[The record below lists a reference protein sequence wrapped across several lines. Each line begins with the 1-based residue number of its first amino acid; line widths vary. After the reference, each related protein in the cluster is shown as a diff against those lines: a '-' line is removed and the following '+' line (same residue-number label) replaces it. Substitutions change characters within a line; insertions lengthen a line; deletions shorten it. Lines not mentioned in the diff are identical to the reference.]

1 MRWGAGSVNNLKIKN
16 KLLVSFVLLFAA
28 MFLVGGLAMWKLSQ
42 LSGTAQYLGV
52 ERRNMLAATKDID
65 TAMSSYRLAEANHVY
80 SSEPDQIRKSDQD
93 LTTERALVDK
103 SISYLKPRLIIPKMQ
118 ALIAQF
124 EQEWSDYRGK
134 SAHMIAL
141 SNTGKHADALAI
153 FNANRGT
160 FDKVNGTA
168 DAMQV
173 FQMQV
178 MDRMSAEA
186 QASYNFSRNVI
197 VAALVGTALLI
208 VGLLIALVR
217 AIATPLAGVTHVLG
231 ELGKGNLSVNAD
243 ACDRRDE
250 IGALTT
256 ATQDLRN
263 QLFAAERAKEEQADV
278 IVASIGT
285 GLSQLAEGD
294 LTARIDADLAG
305 KFAPLKQDFNRA
317 LEAIEAAM
325 AKIARSTSGIRTG
338 SSEIRQASDD
348 LSRRT
353 EQQAASLEETAAA
366 MNQITTTVKQTAADA
381 GQANQQVAEARKDA
395 EESGKIVRKA
405 VEAMGGIERSSAEI
419 SEIISVID
427 GIAFQTN
434 LLALNAG
441 VEAARAGDAG
451 KGFAVVAS
459 EVRALAQRS
468 AEAAKDVK
476 DRITASSGQVAAG
489 VEMVGETGK
498 ALTRIIR
505 HITGISE
512 LVEGIALGADQQSAG
527 LTQVNTAVAEM
538 DGVTQQNAAMV
549 EEATAAARSLAGE
562 ADELARQI
570 GQFRLEAGTSM
581 QADVRT
587 TAVKPRKPDAKRGL
601 AQRSPALRSVGNAAL
616 AADQDDWSEF

>member
-1 MRWGAGSVNNLKIKN
+1 MKNLAIKN
-16 KLLVSFVLLFAA
+16 KLLVSFSILFAA
-28 MFLVGGLAMWKLSQ
+28 MLGVGGLSIWKLSQ
-42 LSGTAQYLGV
+42 LGATAQYLGI
-52 ERRNMLAATKDID
+52 ERRKMLEVTKQID
-65 TAMSSYRLAEANHVY
+65 TAVSDYRLTEAGHILSADAKEGRDATRDLAAERSRIEGGIAF
-80 SSEPDQIRKSDQD
+80 
-93 LTTERALVDK
+93 
-103 SISYLKPRLIIPKMQ
+103 LKPRLVIPKMQ
-118 ALIAQF
+118 ALVARF
-124 EQEWSDYRGK
+124 EGEWADYRVKSEQTMVLARDGK
-134 SAHMIAL
+134 
-141 SNTGKHADALAI
+141 NADAIAS
-153 FNANRGT
+153 FRANRAT
-160 FDKVNGTA
+160 FDKVNLTT
-168 DAMQV
+168 DAMSD
-173 FQMQV
+173 FQSKV
-178 MDRMSAEA
+178 MDRLSAEA
-186 QASYNFSRNVI
+186 EDSYRFSRNII
-197 VAALVGTALLI
+197 VAAVVFTAMLVVALLI
-208 VGLLIALVR
+208 SLVR
-217 AIATPLAGVTHVLG
+217 AIATPLTGVTNVLG
-231 ELGKGNLSVNAD
+231 ELSRGNLSVNAD
-243 ACDRRDE
+243 TCDRRDE
-250 IGALTT
+250 VGALTT
-256 ATQDLRN
+256 ATQNLRN

-317 LEAIEAAM
+317 LEALEAAM
-325 AKIARSTSGIRTG
+325 VKVAQATSGIRTG
-338 SSEIRQASDD
+338 STEIRQASDD

-381 GQANQQVAEARKDA
+381 GQANLQVAEARRDA

-405 VEAMGGIERSSAEI
+405 VEAMGGIERSSSEI

-476 DRITASSGQVAAG
+476 DRITASSEQVEAG

-498 ALTRIIR
+498 ALERIIG
-505 HITGISE
+505 HIAGISE

-527 LTQVNTAVAEM
+527 LTQVNTAVSEM

-570 GQFRLEAGTSM
+570 GEFKLRGGAPTSAN
-581 QADVRT
+581 QVP
-587 TAVKPRKPDAKRGL
+587 AVAKVRKPDAKRGP
-601 AQRSPALRSVGNAAL
+601 AQRGSALRSVGNAAL
-616 AADQDDWSEF
+616 AADADDWSEF

>member
-1 MRWGAGSVNNLKIKN
+1 MKNLAIKN
-16 KLLVSFVLLFAA
+16 KLLVCFSLLVAA
-28 MFLVGGLAMWKLSQ
+28 MLLVGGLSMWKLSQ
-42 LSGTAQYLGV
+42 LGATAQYLGV
-52 ERRNMLAATKDID
+52 ERRKMLEVTKEID
-65 TAMSSYRLAEANHVY
+65 TAVSDYRLAEAGHILSAGSNGGGNG
-80 SSEPDQIRKSDQD
+80 DQD
-93 LTTERALVDK
+93 LAAQKAVVDDG
-103 SISYLKPRLIIPKMQ
+103 IAFLKPRLVIPKMQ
-118 ALIAQF
+118 ALVAQF
-124 EQEWSDYRGK
+124 QAEWADYQTQSERT
-134 SAHMIAL
+134 IAL
-141 SNTGKHADALAI
+141 AREGKNAEAVASFRANHA
-153 FNANRGT
+153 T
-160 FDKVNGTA
+160 FDKVNLTT
-168 DAMQV
+168 DQMSD
-173 FQMQV
+173 FQSKV
-178 MDRMSAEA
+178 MDRLSAEA
-186 QASYNFSRNVI
+186 EASYRFSRNVI
-197 VAALVGTALLI
+197 VVAVAFTALL
-208 VGLLIALVR
+208 VVAFLVLLVR
-217 AIATPLAGVTHVLG
+217 AIAMPLACVTQVLG
-231 ELGKGNLSVNAD
+231 ELGRGNLSVSVD
-243 ACDRRDE
+243 TCDRRDE
-250 IGALTT
+250 IGALTS
-256 ATQDLRN
+256 ATQNLRN
-263 QLFAAERAKEEQADV
+263 QLFAAERAKDEQADL

-294 LTARIDADLAG
+294 LTARVDVDLAG

-317 LEAIEAAM
+317 MGALQSAM
-325 AKIARSTSGIRTG
+325 AKVAQATSGIRTG

-381 GQANQQVAEARKDA
+381 GLANHRVVEARRDA
-395 EESGKIVRKA
+395 EESGKVVRKA

-476 DRITASSGQVAAG
+476 DRINASSEQVEAG

-498 ALTRIIR
+498 ALERIVG

-512 LVEGIALGADQQSAG
+512 LIEGIALGTDQQSAG
-527 LTQVNTAVAEM
+527 LTQVNTAVSEM

-549 EEATAAARSLAGE
+549 EQATAAARSLAGE

-570 GQFRLEAGTSM
+570 GEFELGGSASM
-581 QADVRT
+581 GGDISVA
-587 TAVKPRKPDAKRGL
+587 AAKMRKPQAKSSS
-601 AQRSPALRSVGNAAL
+601 AQRGPALRSIGNAAL
-616 AADQDDWSEF
+616 AADADDWSEF